1 MQKLTLPL
9 FILFT
14 ISNFSAQ
21 EKETQLQDVEIRGK
35 FLRTPYQKL
44 VENIEV
50 ITPLEIKNSPA
61 TSIDELLQQVA
72 GLDVRRRGALGVQSD
87 IGIRGSS
94 FEQVMI
100 LVNGVRMNDSQTGH
114 NSMNIPIDLENVD
127 RIEIIKGPAAMR
139 YGNNAY
145 AGVINIITK
154 PESNEKVK
162 ISAESGDFSTYN
174 LGMKATFGNEKSA
187 NLFQI
192 NRGGS
197 EGYRYNTDYNIS
209 NIFYQNKLAL
219 KNGSINIQGGFSEKK
234 FGANGFYASPK
245 ATEQYEETQASV
257 VSIGHE
263 QQFGNFNLNS
273 SVSWRRGQDM
283 YLYNRQKPEIYRN
296 MHIGNNFGGEVNGS
310 YKSNLGTTGL
320 GVELRK
326 EFLAS
331 NNLGNRERFISQVF
345 LMHQFSLLNDKLQII
360 PGISWAN
367 FSKEGNF
374 FYPGLDVGFD
384 INENHKIYGNI
395 AKVHRIPTFTDLYYL
410 SKTEAGYAD
419 LKPENALSSEV
430 GYRFLNRNTQVKL
443 SGFLR
448 NADNAIDWVK
458 RPENTLWNARN
469 VGKIKTKGFEIQ
481 ADQKLSDFMKL
492 SAGYT
497 FIESDYANSESAAS
511 KYVADYLKH
520 QFIGKIQ
527 VNFLKYFT
535 NELSYRYQERLNSE
549 SYNLLDNKLSFNKNN
564 FGVYILVNNLTNTQ
578 YSEAFGVP
586 LPGRW
591 FQANVS
597 YTIDFK

>member
-1 MQKLTLPL
+1 MKKLSLP
-9 FILFT
+9 IL
-14 ISNFSAQ
+14 ISVAVVASAQ
-21 EKETQLQDVEIRGK
+21 EKETQLQDVEIKGK
-35 FLRTPYQKL
+35 FLRTPYEKV
-44 VENIEV
+44 VENIEI
-50 ITPLEIKNSPA
+50 ITPKEIKNFPA

-100 LVNGVRMNDSQTGH
+100 LINGVRMNDSQTGH
-114 NSMNIPIDLENVD
+114 NSMNIPVDLDSVE

-145 AGVINIITK
+145 AGIINIITR
-154 PESNEKVK
+154 PENEEKVK
-162 ISAESGDFSTYN
+162 ISAEGGDFSTYN
-174 LGMKATFGNEKSA
+174 LGMKSTFGNEKSA

-197 EGYRYNTDYNIS
+197 EGYRHNTDYTIS
-209 NIFYQNKLAL
+209 NIFYQNKLSL
-219 KNGSINIQGGFSEKK
+219 KNGSVNIQGGFSEKK

-263 QQFGNFNLNS
+263 QRFGNFNLNS
-273 SVSWRRGQDM
+273 TISWRRGQDM
-283 YLYNRQKPEIYRN
+283 YLFNRQKPEIYRN
-296 MHIGNNFGGEVNGS
+296 MHVGNNFGGEINGS
-310 YKSNLGTTGL
+310 YTSSLGTTGL

-326 EFLAS
+326 EFLSS
-331 NNLGNRERFISQVF
+331 NNLGKRERFISQVF
-345 LMHQFSLLNDKLQII
+345 MMHQFSLMDNRLQVI

-384 INENHKIYGNI
+384 IDKNHKIYGNI

-419 LKPENALSSEV
+419 LKPENALSTEL
-430 GYRFLNRNTQVKL
+430 GYRFLNQNTQIKL

-448 NADNAIDWVK
+448 HTDNAIDWIK
-458 RPENTLWNARN
+458 LPENTLWNARN
-469 VGKIKTKGFEIQ
+469 VGEIKTKGFEIQ
-481 ADQKLSDFMKL
+481 AEQKFTDFMKI

-497 FIESDYANSESAAS
+497 FLESSYVNATNSAS
-511 KYVADYLKH
+511 KYITDHLKH
-520 QFIGKIQ
+520 QLIGKLQ
-527 VNFLKYFT
+527 LNFLKYFT
-535 NELSYRYQERLNSE
+535 NELSYRYQERLNAE
-549 SYNLLDNKLSFNKNN
+549 SYNLLDNKLGFNKDN
-564 FGVYILVNNLTNTQ
+564 FGAYILVNNLTNTR

-586 LPGRW
+586 MPGRW
-591 FQANVS
+591 ISVGVS
-597 YTIDFK
+597 YNIH

>member
-1 MQKLTLPL
+1 MKKLSIPL
-9 FILFT
+9 FLMASFAIQ
-14 ISNFSAQ
+14 AQ

-35 FLRTPYQKL
+35 FLHTSYRK
-44 VENIEV
+44 VAENIEI
-50 ITPLEIKNSPA
+50 ITPQQIKNSPA
-61 TSIDELLQQVA
+61 TSIDELLQQTA
-72 GLDVRRRGALGVQSD
+72 GLDLRRRGPLGVQSD

-100 LVNGVRMNDSQTGH
+100 LINGIRMNDSQTGH
-114 NSMNIPIDLENVD
+114 NSMNIPVDLESVE

-154 PESNEKVK
+154 PSKEEKVK
-162 ISAESGDFSTYN
+162 ISAEGGDFSTYN
-174 LGMKATFGNEKSA
+174 LGMKTTFGTDKSA
-187 NLFQI
+187 SLFLI

-197 EGYRYNTDYNIS
+197 EGYRHNTDFNIS
-209 NIFYQNKLAL
+209 NIFYQNRLVL
-219 KNGSINIQGGFSEKK
+219 NNGFINIQAGFSEKK

-245 ATEQYEETQASV
+245 ATEQYEEMQASV
-257 VSIGHE
+257 VSVSHE
-263 QQFGNFNLNS
+263 QQFGNFSLNS
-273 SVSWRRGQDM
+273 NFSWRRGQDM
-283 YLYNRQKPEIYRN
+283 YLYNRAKPEIYRN
-296 MHIGNNFGGEVNGS
+296 MHIGNNFGGEINGS
-310 YKSNLGTTGL
+310 YKSGIGTTGL

-331 NNLGNRERFISQVF
+331 NNLGKRERFISQVF
-345 LMHQFSLLNDKLQII
+345 LMHQFSLINDRLQII

-367 FSKEGNF
+367 YSKEGYF

-430 GYRFLNRNTQVKL
+430 GYRFLNQSTQLKL
-443 SGFLR
+443 SGFMR
-448 NADNAIDWVK
+448 NTDNAIDWVK
-458 RPENTLWNARN
+458 LPENTLWNARN
-469 VGKIKTKGFEIQ
+469 VGEIKTKGFEVQ
-481 ADQKLSDFMKL
+481 AERRISDLLKL

-497 FIESDYANSESAAS
+497 YIDSDYGNTNSFAS
-511 KYVADYLKH
+511 KYVAEHLKH
-520 QFIGKIQ
+520 QFIAKMQ
-527 VNFLKYFT
+527 LNFLNYFT
-535 NELSYRYQERLNSE
+535 NELSYRYQERINSE

-564 FGVYILVNNLTNTQ
+564 FGVYILVNNLTNTH

-591 FQANVS
+591 FQAGVS
-597 YTIDFK
+597 YNIDFK